1 MNIREELI
9 RALSLLDARK
19 NDRVA
24 LENIFELRPSE
35 LVQIA
40 RKQKDELLKLMR
52 QRIARK
58 QLIGAP

>member
-1 MNIREELI
+1 MKIREEMI
-9 RALSLLDARK
+9 RAVSLLDARK

-40 RKQKDELLKLMR
+40 RKQKDELLNLMR
-52 QRIARK
+52 SALRANN
-58 QLIGAP
+58 